1 MKTLQPITTNFGKNL
16 SMLISLIGIR
26 HKEASEQIG
35 ISYNTL
41 SNIVNNNFNPS
52 EETINKIE
60 SFVTKKGFDKSMLYI
75 VRKPIR
81 NFRIRIKKTLSGNEK
96 ATLRN
101 TLIEI
106 EKLINYI
113 DKLELENKPKCAL
126 IGADGNIFNLMGM
139 AFRTLKHNG
148 MQVESKEIID
158 RVTNSKSYS
167 EALSIIGE
175 YVEITDEQG
184 LEEDEEYE

>member
-1 MKTLQPITTNFGKNL
+1 MRTLQTITTNFGKNL

-52 EETINKIE
+52 EETKNKIE

-106 EKLINYI
+106 EKLINHI
-113 DKLELENKPKCAL
+113 DKLENE
-126 IGADGNIFNLMGM
+126 G
-139 AFRTLKHNG
+139 TLP
-148 MQVESKEIID
+148 ID
-158 RVTNSKSYS
+158 DFFDLYTGTYKKIDSFDYS
-167 EALSIIGE
+167 ERRRKFIEVINEKKKNSN
-175 YVEITDEQG
+175 
-184 LEEDEEYE
+184 